1 MKKSGW
7 NVVSLCCRKPRPH
20 RSWKCPHTLIIYIR
34 VEGELIEVIVP
45 LALPGLYTYRVP
57 AGMAGRVAVGCRVV
71 VPFGGRKHYTAIVVR
86 VGARLPAAGV
96 EVKDVAEVVDDA
108 PLVLPAQ
115 LDFWMWLA
123 HYYMCTPGEVMRAAL
138 PSGLKLESESEVR
151 LNPDFDPATPLTE
164 RERALMAAL
173 GGGTGR
179 TVNQLEK
186 DLRAKNLLPAVRR
199 LMDKGAVVIK
209 ESMAQRFR
217 PKVVTHVRLTDA
229 CADEGRLNALFA
241 ELGRAPKQAALLTA
255 YLDMADAA
263 AAMRLHNRALLAE
276 VAKADLLRRAGVT
289 DAVLAALT
297 GRGVLETYPYEVGR
311 LAKGAEGPV
320 AAPRPLSDAQQKAAD
335 EVVAAFARYD
345 VCLLHGVTSSGKTE
359 IYAHLI
365 ARELEAGRQVLYLV
379 PEIALT
385 TQLTDRLSR
394 LFGGMMGVY
403 HSKFPDAERVELW
416 RRQMSDKPCR
426 LVLGVRSS
434 LFLPFRRL
442 GLVIVDEEHETSYKQ
457 QDPAPRY
464 HARDAAVVMAR
475 MAGAKVLLGTA
486 TPSVETYHNAMT
498 GKYGLVR
505 LSSRYG
511 DVRLPEIE
519 VEDVKEL
526 RRKKMMP
533 TPFSPRLLAEMR
545 SALERRE
552 QVILFQNRRGYS
564 PVVECRSCGWVPRCQ
579 SCDVSLTF
587 HRHDGRM
594 ACHYC
599 GASYPAPRQCPQ
611 CGGTDLRGMGYGT
624 EKIEE
629 AVRSLFP
636 GARTARMDLDT
647 TRSRSAYERILADFA
662 AGRTDVLVGTQMVTK
677 GLDFERVRVVGIL
690 NADQLL
696 NQPDFRAYERAFQM
710 MAQVAGRAGRRGQRG
725 LVVLQTSQPGLPVIG
740 QVVRNDYDA
749 MYAGQLAEREAFGY
763 PPACRLVVIYVKHRV
778 EASAEAA
785 AKAMAG
791 ELRPAFGAAL
801 LGPEPPLLA
810 RLQAQYIQTMML
822 KLVPG
827 SPLAAVREKLWEAR
841 ERVKQTAEG
850 RSATIYFDVDPA

>member
-199 LMDKGAVVIK
+199 LMDKGAVVMK

-217 PKVVTHVRLTDA
+217 
-229 CADEGRLNALFA
+229 
-241 ELGRAPKQAALLTA
+241 
-255 YLDMADAA
+255 AA
-263 AAMRLHNRALLAE
+263 AALRLHNRALLAE

-519 VEDVKEL
+519 VEDMKEL

-636 GARTARMDLDT
+636 DARTARMDLDT